1 MFDLKERC
9 RLVIPY
15 SIDDWLM
22 NIKTSTLFMGNQSSP
37 LAMASALDVPRV
49 AELFGKNI
57 IDYIHYV
64 GEEKYSKNMSWFLN
78 E

>member
-1 MFDLKERC
+1 MDFFAVL
-9 RLVIPY
+9 L
-15 SIDDWLM
+15 
-22 NIKTSTLFMGNQSSP
+22 IKPTIQWGIFFNSGELSL

-49 AELFGKNI
+49 AELFGRNI